1 MNLTPKAKQ
10 TRYFILEMAL
20 AVILLGSCRQATEQE
35 AANAEQETVTA
46 AQLAA
51 ADTAQKR
58 PAPTFYLIPPQIVR
72 QRVWICDAAVSD
84 IFHTKADCP
93 VLLECRGKGNF
104 RNVSLQRAIEE
115 YGRYNC
121 QTCSQDLDHIFD
133 EDMVR

>member
-1 MNLTPKAKQ
+1 MNFTSKAKKN
-10 TRYFILEMAL
+10 RCFVLEMAL
-20 AVILLGSCRQATEQE
+20 AIVLLGSCQQAAEQENTATEQE
-35 AANAEQETVTA
+35 TA
-46 AQLAA
+46 VVAA

-58 PAPTFYLIPPQIVR
+58 PAPTFYLIPPNLVR
-72 QRVWICDAAVSD
+72 QRVWICDDAASD

-104 RNVSLQRAIEE
+104 RNVSLQRAIED

-121 QTCSQDLDHIFD
+121 QTCSKDLDHIFD

>member
-1 MNLTPKAKQ
+1 MKPTLKARQ
-10 TRYFILEMAL
+10 TRYFILQMAL
-20 AVILLGSCRQATEQE
+20 AVMLLASCNQATEQE
-35 AANAEQETVTA
+35 VATTEQATEA
-46 AQLAA
+46 AA
-51 ADTAQKR
+51 ADTVQRR
-58 PAPTFYLIPPQIVR
+58 PAPAFYLIPPNLVR
-72 QRVWICDAAVSD
+72 ERVWICDAATAD

-121 QTCSQDLDHIFD
+121 QTCSKDLDHIFD

>member
-1 MNLTPKAKQ
+1 MKLTPKAGQ
-10 TRYFILEMAL
+10 TCYFVLQIAL
-20 AVILLGSCRQATEQE
+20 AVILLGSCQQA
-35 AANAEQETVTA
+35 AEQETTATEQKTA
-46 AQLAA
+46 ATPMAS

-58 PAPTFYLIPPQIVR
+58 PAPTFYLIPPNMVR
-72 QRVWICDAAVSD
+72 QRVWICDAVTAD